1 MNTKERY
8 PRIIDGG
15 ERSEKPGRK
24 FEYTEQD
31 FIDSYFGKD
40 GARNASLD
48 YTKNSIFGL
57 NESYKEKYPI
67 NKYMKMP
74 DIEAQRKKIQ
84 DRTDIHPID
93 SESKD
98 GSFINYMDTLDM
110 EGMEN
115 NIKDTPHPTDKNRS
129 LIKDS
134 QFRIENYL
142 KRKEART
149 GFPIWNT
156 KEIAGIR
163 KQLREEYFPKPVKK
177 EVVEEG
183 DTKLEE
189 KFEPFYEGEGKS
201 ENAEATN
208 DVTVE

>member
-1 MNTKERY
+1 M
-8 PRIIDGG
+8 
-15 ERSEKPGRK
+15 
-24 FEYTEQD
+24 
-31 FIDSYFGKD
+31 
-40 GARNASLD
+40 
-48 YTKNSIFGL
+48 